1 MKQILYF
8 LFLIFCIHF
17 GLAQEGSH
25 ELVLKKKMFKSESG
39 KKVEAFIGK
48 LKVPENRS
56 NANSEEIDIH
66 FIQLKSTNPN
76 PNAPLVY
83 LAGGPGGSSTW
94 QAKDPYSLENW
105 LPYLALGDVILL
117 DQRGTGKGTERVLY
131 IWKNSIPQDVLVSEE
146 KANAYFNE
154 VNRNA
159 LIDFNERKVDLEGY
173 TTIENAKDID
183 DLRKALKYEKLS
195 LFGFS
200 YGTHL
205 GQAYM
210 RYYKNHVK
218 NAVLIGVE
226 GGDHT
231 FKLPSTMDTQFYKIA
246 TLSNQDKNVNNEVPD
261 LIALYKRVINKIE
274 KEPVT
279 LEVISPL
286 TNAPMK
292 VDIGPFGLNLI
303 LRLDIGDRS
312 DLPVFPKLLYTID
325 QGDYS
330 VLKWFVQKRIRFL
343 FGVQGMSVTMDK
355 ASGASMSRLKRIEE
369 EKERSIFKNIVN
381 VSLDSNWPAPDLGR
395 EFRSPLISNIRTL
408 FMSGTLDFNTP
419 PHQAEEVRWGFSNSS
434 HIIVNNAGHEQ
445 ILTHPEAGP
454 AIIRFLKGENV
465 NDVALS
471 YPKLKFIPVIGDT
484 GKLSHPSLRKNKK

>member
-1 MKQILYF
+1 MKHVFYF
-8 LFLIFCIHF
+8 LSFIFCIHF
-17 GLAQEGSH
+17 CLAQEGNQR
-25 ELVLKKKMFKSESG
+25 LMLKKQSFKSDSG
-39 KKVEAFIGK
+39 KKIEAYVGK
-48 LKVPENRS
+48 LKVLENR
-56 NANSEEIDIH
+56 NKENSEEIDIH

-76 PNAPLVY
+76 PKAPVIY

-117 DQRGTGKGTERVLY
+117 DQRGTGRGTERVLY
-131 IWKNSIPQDVLVSEE
+131 IWKNDIPQDVLVSEE
-146 KANAYFNE
+146 KAKEYFDE

-159 LIDFNERKVDLEGY
+159 LIDFARRKVDLEGY

-183 DLRKALKYEKLS
+183 ELRKALKYDKVS
-195 LFGFS
+195 LLGFS

-205 GQAYM
+205 GQAYIK
-210 RYYKNHVK
+210 YFKK
-218 NAVLIGVE
+218 QIENAVLIGVE
-226 GGDHT
+226 GSDHT

-246 TLSNQDKNVNNEVPD
+246 MLSNQDQNVNIEVPD
-261 LIALYKRVINKIE
+261 LVELYKRVVRKIE
-274 KEPVT
+274 KEPIT

-286 TNAPMK
+286 TNSPMK

-312 DLPVFPKLLYTID
+312 DLPVFPRLLYTID

-330 VLKWFVQKRIRFL
+330 ILKWFVQKRIRLL

-355 ASGASMSRLKRIEE
+355 ASGASANRLQRIAE
-369 EKERSIFKNIVN
+369 EKKKSIFKNIVN
-381 VSLDSNWPAPDLGR
+381 VSLDSNWPAPDLGS
-395 EFRSPLISNIRTL
+395 EFRSPLISNTRTL

-434 HIIVNNAGHEQ
+434 HIIIDNAGHEQ
-445 ILTHPEAGP
+445 ILTHPEAGS

-465 NDVALS
+465 DDVALS
-471 YPKLKFIPVIGDT
+471 YPKLKFIPVVGDT
-484 GKLSHPSLRKNKK
+484 GKLSHPSMQKKK